1 MAQHVR
7 VLPILSEDQS
17 LIPNIHTG
25 WFTTSCNSLD
35 LGHLLPSSGLCGKL
49 HSYAYTHMCTHTQ
62 KLYIYIIYMYNI
74 NMYIYIYLKD
84 SGNNFVCKKQIPGH
98 LLKTEKLCYVDT
110 NWKRI
115 KTLCSHRPQL

>member
-7 VLPILSEDQS
+7 VLPVLSEDQS

-62 KLYIYIIYMYNI
+62 IIYIF
-74 NMYIYIYLKD
+74 KRQW
-84 SGNNFVCKKQIPGH
+84 KQFYSPPSPRVI
-98 LLKTEKLCYVDT
+98 
-110 NWKRI
+110 
-115 KTLCSHRPQL
+115 S